1 MLLLVYLVSLVD
13 LALHLVLGGLADL
26 SRLSTG
32 LVHLWHLQWLVHY
45 TPS

>member
-1 MLLLVYLVSLVD
+1 MLLLVYLVGLIH
-13 LALHLVLGGLADL
+13 LALQIVLGALADL
-26 SRLSTG
+26 FQLSTG